1 MLATHKRTDIILI
14 ASPAHCRCVGEAR

>member
-14 ASPAHCRCVGEAR
+14 ASPAHCTCVGEAR